1 MISAATLLEP
11 IVSLR
16 LAIQQ
21 TRDPALRA
29 DLRQAEVALRN
40 AVGPRVPKRA
50 AARLL
55 GTSVTAPDHRV
66 DRGCLPV
73 VAPPGGGKRLA
84 LESGP
89 LLELAT
95 RVRLLRRAG
104 RSRGVLARAVREL
117 GWRDRG
123 GRLVLPF
130 EVARLPRPN
139 VSLED
144 LQRQFAQTTPAERV
158 LQMSALNR
166 SVNALTAGG
175 RRCTNRATD
184 SRRA

>member
-1 MISAATLLEP
+1 MIPPATLLEP
-11 IVSLR
+11 IVRLR

-29 DLRQAEVALRN
+29 ELRAAEVALRK

-55 GTSVTAPDHRV
+55 GTSVTALDRWV

-73 VAPPGGGKRLA
+73 VASPRGGKRLA

-89 LLELAT
+89 LLDLAT

-104 RSRGVLARAVREL
+104 RSRGVLAEAVREL
-117 GWRDRG
+117 GWKDHDR
-123 GRLVLPF
+123 RVVLSF
-130 EVARLPRPN
+130 DVARLPRPN
-139 VSLED
+139 VSLDD
-144 LQRQFAQTTPAERV
+144 LQIQFAETTPAERV
-158 LQMSALNR
+158 LQLNTLNR
-166 SVNALTAGG
+166 SINALTNPG
-175 RRCTNRATD
+175 R
-184 SRRA
+184 